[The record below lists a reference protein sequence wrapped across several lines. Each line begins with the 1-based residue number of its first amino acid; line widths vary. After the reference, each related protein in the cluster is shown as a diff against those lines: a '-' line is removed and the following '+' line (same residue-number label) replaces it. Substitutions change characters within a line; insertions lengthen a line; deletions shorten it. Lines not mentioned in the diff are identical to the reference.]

1 MKKKP
6 KPLFDM
12 SGDDPLDQDLSEV
25 IADKDRWEA
34 ASFNFVPR
42 DRPVSLR
49 LPKALVESYQRQGK
63 ELGIPYQSL
72 MRQALVDSLGRL
84 RKPPKRGKSA

>member
-1 MKKKP
+1 LAE
-6 KPLFDM
+6 PLPIMDL
-12 SGDDPLDQDLSEV
+12 SGDDPLDQDFSPFL
-25 IADKDRWEA
+25 ARKDGWVPLH
-34 ASFNFVPR
+34 FNFVLK

-84 RKPPKRGKSA
+84 RKPPKRAK